1 MRGLYADFCQDKSA
15 LKKQTSLLS
24 YVIGLYMP
32 CNTNWNL
39 VDHVLI
45 PIRMSNSAHWILC
58 HFDIQHMCLNVYN
71 SYNKIVRKALVLEA
85 IKPFSDIIPHLLFH
99 TGFFEGKGISE
110 EEALK
115 PLVVKMVPK
124 LPQQNNGGD
133 CGIYV
138 IKYAQYFIN
147 GMLNEMPKSFNVPH
161 LRRNLAAQLYAYGK
175 KKQEEEYDTNNEW
188 VSKEME

>member
-1 MRGLYADFCQDKSA
+1 
-15 LKKQTSLLS
+15 
-24 YVIGLYMP
+24 
-32 CNTNWNL
+32 
-39 VDHVLI
+39 
-45 PIRMSNSAHWILC
+45 
-58 HFDIQHMCLNVYN
+58 
-71 SYNKIVRKALVLEA
+71 
-85 IKPFSDIIPHLLFH
+85 
-99 TGFFEGKGISE
+99 
-110 EEALK
+110 
-115 PLVVKMVPK
+115 MVPK

-175 KKQEEEYDTNNEW
+175 KKQEEEYDTDNEW